1 MLEIYDFIVVKT
13 GSLDEEKDKKH
24 ISEADRRDNSY
35 CVVFNNI
42 ICSHPLDLKSGTAIW
57 PR

>member
-42 ICSHPLDLKSGTAIW
+42 ICSHPLDLKSGTAI
-57 PR
+57 